1 MKILALAL
9 TLMST
14 STFASNCFTRL
25 DSDLGL
31 KLSQEICFNSVL
43 IENGVAY
50 VSVSFDGVEKMK
62 RMVVGKGEQTRA
74 GTVFKL
80 DDIEAI
86 YTSERPECSPALEAH
101 VQAEM
106 LVSSKGLEVT
116 KVTGE
121 LVVKGDYCYDQ
132 GQVTGFIRYS
142 RQ

>member
-1 MKILALAL
+1 MKTLALAL
-9 TLMST
+9 AFIST

-31 KLSQEICFNSVL
+31 NLSNEICFNSVL

-50 VSVSFDGVEKMK
+50 VGLSLDGVQRIKK
-62 RMVVGKGEQTRA
+62 IIVGKGDETSA

-80 DDIEAI
+80 DDIEAV
-86 YTSERPECSPALEAH
+86 YTSERPECSRAIEAH
-101 VQAEM
+101 VNAEIN
-106 LVSSKGLEVT
+106 VSSKGLHITIVA
-116 KVTGE
+116 GE
-121 LVVKGDYCYDQ
+121 FIEKGDYCYDQ